1 MHTCTDNYVRSTGN
15 EVYKCIFLHPNTFT
29 PVLTILYTGQNGVY
43 KSIFLH
49 PDTFTPV
56 LTILYTGNRTENGV
70 HKSIFLHPD
79 MFTPLLTI
87 LYAGQGM
94 ECKKKYFPAP
104 RHIHTCTNK
113 SVCRTGNEM
122 YKSIFLHPDTIT
134 TVLVNLY
141 TQNRSGKDRNNSPS
155 KSIQLNLK

>member
-1 MHTCTDNYVRSTGN
+1 M
-15 EVYKCIFLHPNTFT
+15 ECIKL
-29 PVLTILYTGQNGVY
+29 

-70 HKSIFLHPD
+70 YKSIFLHPD

-94 ECKKKYFPAP
+94 ECKKD
-104 RHIHTCTNK
+104 
-113 SVCRTGNEM
+113 
-122 YKSIFLHPDTIT
+122 IFLHPDTFT
-134 TVLVNLY
+134 HVLKNLDAEQGMKCIKVCSY
-141 TQNRSGKDRNNSPS
+141 TQTQS
-155 KSIQLNLK
+155 QLYW